1 MEDLATILDAL
12 NPALLPTISDDKP
25 TIFDTICGWRL
36 PDDGLCAFGMPES
49 SPTSTPSSKSNAA
62 ASASSAATN
71 PPVRE
76 QDKRAP
82 SSDASALSSQT
93 PRVQPTGPPSVTSS
107 NIQDAPWA
115 ATLEAQLGGGDLGLE
130 LLNSLVPPGIGDG
143 SASAGA
149 SAATSHTSVSDA
161 GDSDGDI
168 GGGDSASVGDG
179 HASVGGSTDDLSIDD
194 GASTSLA
201 VARAHGIQPEPAAT
215 VPELLAKMAL
225 TDESRVRLELMHTP
239 AHRLRPD
246 AVDAFE
252 ANIAPRTLMLPFSY
266 IRERLDGSPLA
277 SQVIVAIA
285 LNLMPDTPPH
295 ASRPF
300 FEAALASVGSAMTG
314 ATPMS
319 VVGLL
324 LMSGCVFYMAAK
336 GDMPRYMACAVR
348 VARDLGLNT
357 EAGVAALADDEDERE
372 ALRRIWWSVVSFDAN
387 ISSSYNK
394 SWEVAEQDCLVHLP
408 RDANAEPATAGDAEI
423 RAMSSTDWSV
433 APLPSLSVE
442 GSLLTVQKIMR
453 RVFDFT
459 HQSHLGVLAGAER
472 VRVRAM
478 LDSSL
483 RAWHACAPDGVRQS
497 PARADWTAISH
508 AEWRGLLALS
518 LFHFSRINLWRKD
531 FNDAILASPSAALPS
546 RAVAEVVD
554 ASNDI
559 AQLIIKPV
567 VDHAM
572 LHLVSPFTHAV
583 LLAAASALMVAL
595 KLPTSVPE
603 MARNAQSLEILIA
616 GMSSMASIWKAGKA
630 ELALLDHVATFAQA
644 SSVIHAFESAAFPEI
659 VEGYPTHF
667 DAMPKA
673 ETDPTP
679 SGLLGLLSMP
689 GNMAFANMD
698 AQGTR
703 TIVESFMFGI

>member
-1 MEDLATILDAL
+1 MH
-12 NPALLPTISDDKP
+12 P
-25 TIFDTICGWRL
+25 
-36 PDDGLCAFGMPES
+36 
-49 SPTSTPSSKSNAA
+49 
-62 ASASSAATN
+62 
-71 PPVRE
+71 
-76 QDKRAP
+76 
-82 SSDASALSSQT
+82 
-93 PRVQPTGPPSVTSS
+93 
-107 NIQDAPWA
+107 
-115 ATLEAQLGGGDLGLE
+115 
-130 LLNSLVPPGIGDG
+130 
-143 SASAGA
+143 
-149 SAATSHTSVSDA
+149 SDA

-644 SSVIHAFESAAFPEI
+644 SSVIHAFESGAFPEI
-659 VEGYPTHF
+659 VEGYPTRF
-667 DAMPKA
+667 DAVRSWRQGGIAPDKSPPARALSAEVLAGPEQAALQMPKA

-698 AQGTR
+698 AQALR
-703 TIVESFMFGI
+703 RL